1 MVKIQAQYQLMEP
14 IGAIWGRNKLQWW
27 CCSVGIVT
35 IWHYLIGLSENSNV
49 NQLLLQISF
58 VRGTLFAFLI
68 CTCLKNMN
76 EDCVKNMNKDCLKNM
91 NEDCV
96 APNSILIACSADAT
110 GLTRTNKQR
119 GFFSIGIV
127 NLMLIT
133 MMASD
138 QTNYQIVRFVRF

>member
-1 MVKIQAQYQLMEP
+1 MPSGVETSCNDDVVALALLQYD
-14 IGAIWGRNKLQWW
+14 
-27 CCSVGIVT
+27 T
-35 IWHYLIGLSENSNV
+35 IGLSENSNV

-76 EDCVKNMNKDCLKNM
+76 ENCVKNMNQDCLKNM

-96 APNSILIACSADAT
+96 TPNSILIACSADAT

>member
-1 MVKIQAQYQLMEP
+1 MPSGVKTSCNVVALALLQYD
-14 IGAIWGRNKLQWW
+14 
-27 CCSVGIVT
+27 T
-35 IWHYLIGLSENSNV
+35 IGLSENSNV

-58 VRGTLFAFLI
+58 VRGTRFAFLI

-110 GLTRTNKQR
+110 GLTGTNKQR
-119 GFFSIGIV
+119 AFFLSG
-127 NLMLIT
+127 
-133 MMASD
+133 S
-138 QTNYQIVRFVRF
+138 